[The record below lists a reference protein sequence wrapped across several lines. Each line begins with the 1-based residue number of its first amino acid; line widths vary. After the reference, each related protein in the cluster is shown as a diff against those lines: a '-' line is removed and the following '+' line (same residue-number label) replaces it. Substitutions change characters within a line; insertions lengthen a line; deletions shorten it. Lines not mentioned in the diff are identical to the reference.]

1 LEGHDGA
8 SGDLETILDFEAG
21 IDTLDF
27 SEIGGLVGF
36 APAPDAFSVWVEQ
49 GGNDAVVKVDLDG
62 VFAGAAAEEMV
73 IVLQNVVAAAISAED
88 FLL

>member
-8 SGDLETILDFEAG
+8 PGDLETILDFEAG

-27 SEIGGLVGF
+27 SGIGGLVGF
-36 APAPDAFSVWVEQ
+36 ADAPAAFSVWVEQ
-49 GGNDAVVKVDLDG
+49 DGTDALVKVAFDG
-62 VFAGAAAEEMV
+62 VLAGVAAEEMV
-73 IVLQNVVAAAISAED
+73 IVLQNVDAAGIGAQD